1 MDLARE
7 EDRNF
12 LLNNACVLLFSK
24 HLSDIY
30 YHTKIICVRFKGDTR
45 VKIIDKKDFNQ
56 DIFSNIE
63 NAINFLKQY
72 IPLEFIIEDVRR
84 KERYTIPIPVLREA
98 VVNASVHRDYF
109 EKGAN
114 VQINV
119 FDNSI
124 EISNPGGL
132 IFDKKYF
139 GQKSASRNP
148 LLLDIFARTP
158 LVEKVGSG
166 ISRMREDMKTAGLE
180 EPEFNLGDFFTATFK
195 GKLKHRVNTPQ
206 KSPQITPQKTITVLE
221 DKIINEIYNDPKI
234 TRVKI
239 ASKLYI
245 SSDTVKEYL
254 KRLKRKG
261 LLQRVGSDRNGYW
274 KIMGER
280 IATFKKKLK
289 SEVDTPTKTPTKT
302 TTKTTTKTI
311 TALESRILSEVSN
324 NPNITGNKIASKL
337 NISLNTVREY
347 IIRLKKKGLLQR
359 IGPNRGGYWKVTK
372 SR

>member
-30 YHTKIICVRFKGDTR
+30 YHTKITCVRFKGDTR

-119 FDNSI
+119 FDNYI

-195 GKLKHRVNTPQ
+195 GKLKHRVNTP
-206 KSPQITPQKTITVLE
+206 P
-221 DKIINEIYNDPKI
+221 
-234 TRVKI
+234 
-239 ASKLYI
+239 
-245 SSDTVKEYL
+245 
-254 KRLKRKG
+254 G
-261 LLQRVGSDRNGYW
+261 
-274 KIMGER
+274 
-280 IATFKKKLK
+280 
-289 SEVDTPTKTPTKT
+289 
-302 TTKTTTKTI
+302 
-311 TALESRILSEVSN
+311 
-324 NPNITGNKIASKL
+324 NPPENHYGF
-337 NISLNTVREY
+337 R
-347 IIRLKKKGLLQR
+347 R
-359 IGPNRGGYWKVTK
+359 
-372 SR
+372 

>member
-1 MDLARE
+1 M
-7 EDRNF
+7 
-12 LLNNACVLLFSK
+12 
-24 HLSDIY
+24 
-30 YHTKIICVRFKGDTR
+30 
-45 VKIIDKKDFNQ
+45 
-56 DIFSNIE
+56 
-63 NAINFLKQY
+63 
-72 IPLEFIIEDVRR
+72 
-84 KERYTIPIPVLREA
+84 
-98 VVNASVHRDYF
+98 
-109 EKGAN
+109 
-114 VQINV
+114 
-119 FDNSI
+119 
-124 EISNPGGL
+124 
-132 IFDKKYF
+132 
-139 GQKSASRNP
+139 
-148 LLLDIFARTP
+148 
-158 LVEKVGSG
+158 
-166 ISRMREDMKTAGLE
+166 
-180 EPEFNLGDFFTATFK
+180 
-195 GKLKHRVNTPQ
+195 
-206 KSPQITPQKTITVLE
+206 
-221 DKIINEIYNDPKI
+221 
-234 TRVKI
+234 
-239 ASKLYI
+239 
-245 SSDTVKEYL
+245 KEYL